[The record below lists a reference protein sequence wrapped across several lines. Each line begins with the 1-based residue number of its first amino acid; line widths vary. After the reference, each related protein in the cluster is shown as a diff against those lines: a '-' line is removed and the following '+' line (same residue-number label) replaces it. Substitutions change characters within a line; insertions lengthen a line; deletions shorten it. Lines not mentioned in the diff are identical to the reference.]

1 MMDVFLV
8 YVIIFGIVVGIHY
21 KFEEIGVVILLQA
34 EQYINM
40 EELTLSEIADT
51 QYELASKVRRSEF
64 VLFGVL
70 AILFM
75 YFPLSTLALAS
86 LILALLTFLS
96 VA

>member
-1 MMDVFLV
+1 MDIFLV
-8 YVIIFGIVVGIHY
+8 YVIIFGIIVGIHY
-21 KFEEIGVVILLQA
+21 KFEEIGVAILLQA
-34 EQYINM
+34 EQYLNM
-40 EELTLSEIADT
+40 EELTFSEITDI

-64 VLFGVL
+64 VLFGML